1 MHAYHTERAACTATL
16 HGCRVSLSFSIK
28 HGASLG
34 GWPPPN
40 LLIHPSPSPSR
51 DPCTPPLQVLTSRI
65 ASHACAVRPPSPQP
79 AGLATSPHL
88 TQAHCTH
95 THGGGGDAAAVRC
108 ASAAGGGGDG
118 DASASAAAVTVERAA
133 GAVPGGGAGP
143 RGRDRDRLGVP
154 ELAAQHVG
162 LPPVREPGE
171 HGAAPRRALLPGA
184 GGPRRLQPRLPLRAP
199 LRRRR
204 LLRHRRRLRPRA
216 RAPRGLPRRHTARL
230 HLHRNI
236 ADRLAA
242 VLDQHRG
249 APLLRRRGQPPRG
262 PRHAA
267 VGRRRQR
274 DALRSTTPSSP
285 HALRSWTLLRSIS
298 FHCVFY
304 SMLPLLYYTHTADSI
319 DYHKALALL
328 LASRDENEN
337 TCMSC
342 PVHV

>member
-108 ASAAGGGGDG
+108 ASAAGGGGGG

-133 GAVPGGGAGP
+133 DAVVPGGGAGP

-154 ELAAQHVG
+154 ELAAQHGG

-216 RAPRGLPRRHTARL
+216 RAPRGLPRRHPARL
-230 HLHRNI
+230 HLHRSVTPCLCTLNS
-236 ADRLAA
+236 AA
-242 VLDQHRG
+242 ALN
-249 APLLRRRGQPPRG
+249 RRIVR
-262 PRHAA
+262 
-267 VGRRRQR
+267 
-274 DALRSTTPSSP
+274 
-285 HALRSWTLLRSIS
+285 
-298 FHCVFY
+298 VFFF
-304 SMLPLLYYTHTADSI
+304 LVT
-319 DYHKALALL
+319 
-328 LASRDENEN
+328 
-337 TCMSC
+337 
-342 PVHV
+342 